1 MNRKITGACAGFLRP
16 SFDHSLEQIGAAVF
30 LSWVIVGGIAAFTVS
45 SAADNAEGVTIL
57 VNRNNKG
64 DRLPQSSVL
73 SRHLDDHSGRA
84 TTPPSPERPPLGCDP
99 AFSPIVA
106 PGLAH
111 IFNRCL
117 T

>member
-1 MNRKITGACAGFLRP
+1 MNRKITRACAGFMGS
-16 SFDHSLEQIGAAVF
+16 SFDHSLKQIGAVVF
-30 LSWVIVGGIAAFTVS
+30 LSGFIVGGIAAFTVS
-45 SAADNAEGVTIL
+45 SAADNAEGDTIL
-57 VNRNNKG
+57 VNRDNKG

-73 SRHLDDHSGRA
+73 SRHPNDHLGRA